1 MSPGEYISKKWIDWL
16 FALVISA
23 LGTIFMVSATRKDSE
38 NQDFIEKVN
47 NSASIEYVN
56 KRVDERIVL
65 HEQKEEA
72 RYQGILDILTIT
84 NERLK
89 EIGINNNAQF
99 ESLRSDIRAI
109 NAKK

>member
-38 NQDFIEKVN
+38 DKAFIEKVN
-47 NSASIEYVN
+47 SSASIEYVN
-56 KRVDERIVL
+56 QRVDDKIRAYED
-65 HEQKEEA
+65 KEEA
-72 RYQGILDILTIT
+72 RYKGIQDMFMIT

-89 EIGINNNAQF
+89 EIQA
-99 ESLRSDIRAI
+99 DIRTI

>member
-38 NQDFIEKVN
+38 DQAFIEKVN
-47 NSASIEYVN
+47 SSASIEYVN
-56 KRVDERIVL
+56 QRVDDKIRAYED
-65 HEQKEEA
+65 KEEA
-72 RYQGILDILTIT
+72 RYKGIQDMFMIT

-89 EIGINNNAQF
+89 EIQA
-99 ESLRSDIRAI
+99 DIRTI

>member
-1 MSPGEYISKKWIDWL
+1 MSPWEYISKKWIDWL

-38 NQDFIEKVN
+38 DQAFIEKVN
-47 NSASIEYVN
+47 SSASIEYVN
-56 KRVDERIVL
+56 QRVDDKIRAYED
-65 HEQKEEA
+65 KEEA
-72 RYQGILDILTIT
+72 RYKGIQDMFMIT

-89 EIGINNNAQF
+89 EIQA
-99 ESLRSDIRAI
+99 DIRTI

>member
-38 NQDFIEKVN
+38 DQAFIEKVN
-47 NSASIEYVN
+47 SSASIEYVN
-56 KRVDERIVL
+56 QRVDDKIRA
-65 HEQKEEA
+65 HEDKEEA
-72 RYQGILDILTIT
+72 RYKGIQDMFMIT

-89 EIGINNNAQF
+89 EMQA
-99 ESLRSDIRAI
+99 DIRTI